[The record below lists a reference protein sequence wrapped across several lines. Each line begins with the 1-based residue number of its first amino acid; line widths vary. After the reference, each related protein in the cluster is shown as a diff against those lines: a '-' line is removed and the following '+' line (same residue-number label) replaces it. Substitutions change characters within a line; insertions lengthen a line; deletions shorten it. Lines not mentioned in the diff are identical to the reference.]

1 MSEKLRAVFHAC
13 IPRRIASA
21 IRNLRQTLHLYKDSI
36 LQAHRYNRNYS
47 RVASTELT
55 QLETRIMFLSHQIE
69 KGLSHNME
77 RHIRAGK
84 DISWQKSLFTN
95 EQWNHIKS
103 ADPSRGGSIV
113 IRRSTK
119 ANNSLLPYAQL
130 NEHRHSVREFS
141 DEPVDVNLIEQA
153 TDMAMRT
160 PSVCN
165 RQPTRV
171 HLILNPEIITKALAI
186 QGGVGGYAAPP
197 ALILITSDLRSF
209 ITSYERNEGFTD
221 GGLFGMSL
229 LLSPESLGLA
239 SFLEETRTCASVR
252 YTGNQITTVIK

>member
-1 MSEKLRAVFHAC
+1 MRKTPYFKSRCQHYTSTWNAIFARARISHGKKVFSPTSNGIILSPQIHHAEE
-13 IPRRIASA
+13 ASSSDG
-21 IRNLRQTLHLYKDSI
+21 Q
-36 LQAHRYNRNYS
+36 Q
-47 RVASTELT
+47 
-55 QLETRIMFLSHQIE
+55 
-69 KGLSHNME
+69 
-77 RHIRAGK
+77 
-84 DISWQKSLFTN
+84 
-95 EQWNHIKS
+95 
-103 ADPSRGGSIV
+103 
-113 IRRSTK
+113 K

-229 LLSPESLGLA
+229 LLSLESLGLA
-239 SFLEETRTCASVR
+239 SCPLNTMFTAKADKDTRKLLNLPDNEVPVMYIEVGNFLEETRTCASVR

>member
-1 MSEKLRAVFHAC
+1 MRKTPYFKSRCQHYTSTWNAIFARA
-13 IPRRIASA
+13 RI
-21 IRNLRQTLHLYKDSI
+21 
-36 LQAHRYNRNYS
+36 
-47 RVASTELT
+47 
-55 QLETRIMFLSHQIE
+55 SH
-69 KGLSHNME
+69 
-77 RHIRAGK
+77 GK
-84 DISWQKSLFTN
+84 KSLFTN

-229 LLSPESLGLA
+229 LLSLESLGLA
-239 SFLEETRTCASVR
+239 SCPLNTMFTAKADKDTRKLLNLPDNEVPVMYIEVGNFLEETRTCASVR

>member
-1 MSEKLRAVFHAC
+1 MRKTPYFKSRCQHYMSTWNAIFARA
-13 IPRRIASA
+13 RI
-21 IRNLRQTLHLYKDSI
+21 
-36 LQAHRYNRNYS
+36 
-47 RVASTELT
+47 
-55 QLETRIMFLSHQIE
+55 SH
-69 KGLSHNME
+69 
-77 RHIRAGK
+77 GK
-84 DISWQKSLFTN
+84 KSLFTN
-95 EQWNHIKS
+95 EQWNRIKS
-103 ADPSRGGSIV
+103 ANPSRGGSIV

-153 TDMAMRT
+153 IDMAMRT

-229 LLSPESLGLA
+229 LLSLESLGLA
-239 SFLEETRTCASVR
+239 SCPLNTMFTAKADKDTRKLLNLPDNEVPVMYIEVGNFLEETRTCASIR